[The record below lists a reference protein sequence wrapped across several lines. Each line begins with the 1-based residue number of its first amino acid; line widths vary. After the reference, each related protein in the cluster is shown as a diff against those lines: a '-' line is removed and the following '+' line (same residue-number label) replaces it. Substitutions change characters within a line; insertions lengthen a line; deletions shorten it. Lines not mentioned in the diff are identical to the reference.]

1 MNLLETIIYSLSKEE
16 IRFYKLFVGR
26 TNQSKE
32 RKDLKLF
39 NIIKKSKDAE
49 YTKKAIKSLGVSSNN
64 FYQLKN
70 RVYHDLNNSMVW
82 QHISKDQQSKSFRYI
97 LLSRTY
103 KNKGELE
110 LAYHFLKTAEKE
122 AVKLELNEILSIV
135 YSDIIEL
142 SHELISIDLDT
153 YLKLKK
159 ENSIALA
166 EIEEVDSH
174 LAKLMYDIKTKQ
186 NFSDADPSSTQAL
199 STHYRQNATNK
210 KVVDSPRFKLR
221 LFKMY
226 SRLLLQKKDYES
238 LESYLIESYTDF
250 SYNSLFGR
258 HNHNEKLTL
267 LTYLTN
273 CLYKTQKHEQSLDFA
288 EKLNDAM
295 KEFDGFLYDKYIFY
309 YYNTLVLNYAKEDKD
324 KALEILQLAKDN
336 KTIKKLPAYTSFI
349 YLNTTLIYYQK
360 SNYALAATNISRLIQ
375 QEDFLSLDKAFQLK
389 LHIVELIIRLELG
402 QEERILGQI
411 DFINSEYKK
420 ILIEDHMKR
429 DAEVIEL
436 ISLKANKASISDK
449 IAVISSAMSDE
460 ESRDSDIISY
470 NDWLKTLKHE

>member
-1 MNLLETIIYSLSKEE
+1 
-16 IRFYKLFVGR
+16 
-26 TNQSKE
+26 
-32 RKDLKLF
+32 
-39 NIIKKSKDAE
+39 
-49 YTKKAIKSLGVSSNN
+49 
-64 FYQLKN
+64 
-70 RVYHDLNNSMVW
+70 
-82 QHISKDQQSKSFRYI
+82 
-97 LLSRTY
+97 
-103 KNKGELE
+103 
-110 LAYHFLKTAEKE
+110 
-122 AVKLELNEILSIV
+122 
-135 YSDIIEL
+135 
-142 SHELISIDLDT
+142 
-153 YLKLKK
+153 
-159 ENSIALA
+159 
-166 EIEEVDSH
+166 
-174 LAKLMYDIKTKQ
+174 
-186 NFSDADPSSTQAL
+186 
-199 STHYRQNATNK
+199 
-210 KVVDSPRFKLR
+210 
-221 LFKMY
+221 
-226 SRLLLQKKDYES
+226 
-238 LESYLIESYTDF
+238 
-250 SYNSLFGR
+250 
-258 HNHNEKLTL
+258 
-267 LTYLTN
+267 
-273 CLYKTQKHEQSLDFA
+273 
-288 EKLNDAM
+288 M

-389 LHIVELIIRLELG
+389 LHIVELIIRWELG

-470 NDWLKTLKHE
+470 NDWLKTLKQK